1 MDITS
6 YLLGKK
12 AGGGSPTPPS
22 LQEKNVTIT
31 ENTTT
36 NVLPDIG
43 YDGLSKVSITTN
55 VAGGGG
61 DLDWSAIGY
70 DSTPE
75 SIVDGY
81 NYAKYIQENWVD
93 NTSTLGSDFSS
104 VIICPLVSLGNRT
117 SCYNFA
123 YECKSLIEIPLL
135 DTSNVTNMD
144 SMFQY
149 CSALTE
155 IPLLNTSN
163 VTSMQSMFQYC
174 SSLKSIPQI
183 NISNVTSFAN
193 TFRYCTNLMTLPVL
207 NTSKVTN
214 FNNAFGNSYNL
225 TDTSLDNILQMCIN
239 ATSYTGTKTLKTLG
253 ISNTTYYPVSRIEA
267 LPHYQDFINAGWT
280 KGY

>member
-1 MDITS
+1 MDLFS

-12 AGGGSPTPPS
+12 KGGGGSGS
-22 LQEKNVTIT
+22 
-31 ENTTT
+31 
-36 NVLPDIG
+36 
-43 YDGLSKVSITTN
+43 
-55 VAGGGG
+55 

-70 DSTPE
+70 NSTPK
-75 SIVDGY
+75 SIADGY

-93 NTSTLGSDFSS
+93 NTSKLTDFPY
-104 VIICPLVSLGNRT
+104 VVICPMVSLGNRT

-155 IPLLNTSN
+155 IPLLNTSK

-183 NISNVTSFAN
+183 NTSNVTSFAN